1 MFQSFNAWER
11 EQVWG
16 CKYLKWVII
25 KYYLDHF
32 VQLQFWT
39 WKKYFKSWLLNWMAK
54 YLITTCFNCYVSPKV
69 LPWKWNGAWKSV
81 LSHLSPLYRDTKRG
95 GATKAKCTNFLAVS
109 EYSVHTPIVS
119 RLARTLGKNIFSIM
133 LRQMQTSYDRLGS
146 RLESPSGVPG

>member
-54 YLITTCFNCYVSPKV
+54 YLITSCFNCYVSPKV
-69 LPWKWNGAWKSV
+69 LPNLQFKSIVYQISPQIHVFSCKYHIFLHKEYLIIVPPTSCFKLCNHIRFTFLIVLCFMKHPGWDHLGGSWETLKSWK
-81 LSHLSPLYRDTKRG
+81 
-95 GATKAKCTNFLAVS
+95 
-109 EYSVHTPIVS
+109 YSV
-119 RLARTLGKNIFSIM
+119 F
-133 LRQMQTSYDRLGS
+133 Q
-146 RLESPSGVPG
+146 